1 MSHPILTLNSGSI
14 YWSLNGRS
22 TIVVVEA
29 GGAGPAYFLVRPT
42 VIFRF
47 GRRSA
52 SHHFWQSPFS
62 PRTVQLTLRQAASY
76 LGVNDTTVRRW
87 INQRALPAHS
97 VDERLYFNPIELWE
111 WAVEAGVPVSRAL
124 LEDARRSPDEVP
136 PLAELLREGGIF
148 LDVEGSTKHE
158 ILAAFVERLPLPPEQ
173 DRRFLLEVLEAREAL
188 GSTGIGDGIAI
199 PHVRNPIVLH
209 IARPFLTLC
218 LLRNPVEFDALDG
231 KPVHALFMVVSPT
244 VPMHLRILARLGFVL
259 RDSKL
264 RQMLGSQADAGEI
277 LDRLDF
283 IETSRNTGSF
293 EAQPREPAE

>member
-1 MSHPILTLNSGSI
+1 VATPESAINPMATGTVHGSAADSPVFPAKSG
-14 YWSLNGRS
+14 
-22 TIVVVEA
+22 
-29 GGAGPAYFLVRPT
+29 
-42 VIFRF
+42 VIF
-47 GRRSA
+47 
-52 SHHFWQSPFS
+52 
-62 PRTVQLTLRQAASY
+62 TVADCGIAGSGNVLLSTTLQLTLRQTASY
-76 LGVNDTTVRRW
+76 LGVNDTTIRRW

-97 VDERLYFNPIELWE
+97 VDERLYFNPVELWE

-148 LDVEGSTKHE
+148 HDVEGGTKHQ
-158 ILAAFVERLPLPPEQ
+158 ILTAFVERLPLPPEQ

-209 IARPFLTLC
+209 VARPFLTLC
-218 LLRNPVEFDALDG
+218 LLRNPVEFGALDG

-259 RDSKL
+259 RDSTL
-264 RQMLGSQADAGEI
+264 RQMLGSGADADQV

-293 EAQPREPAE
+293 QVPPREPAE